1 MSSAASVKIDLQ
13 IPGRREVMRIHKE
26 RGGLVA
32 AVFPIHYPRALLRS
46 FGILPVEVWG
56 PPGVDTTPG
65 DAHLQAYTCNI
76 VRNGL
81 SFLLSGG
88 LDDVDLIL
96 VPHGCDSLQGLGSV
110 LLDFTRPRQPVL
122 TLYLPRGDADDGGRS
137 IGFFADEFRSL
148 GASLSAI
155 AGRNPTDPE
164 ILAFVTQEESADELR
179 SELFRER
186 RRLPLTDREFYT
198 VLRSRE
204 FLPAEEFIRVARN
217 ALGRKVDDP
226 RPGVPVVLSGIV
238 PEPMEVLD
246 AISAAGGIVVAD
258 DLVCSGRRLYPPGT
272 DENPFRRMA
281 ENILLAPPDSTRG
294 SSIEKRIGH
303 LGKLCEDSAAR
314 GVIFHNVK
322 FCEPELFYMPQIR
335 KSLAE
340 KGIRSV
346 ETETD
351 LGEQLPHQMITRIEA
366 FLETFP

>member
-1 MSSAASVKIDLQ
+1 MTESVMTGLR
-13 IPGRREVMRIHKE
+13 IPARREVLRIHKE

-32 AVFPIHYPRALLRS
+32 AVFPYHYPRALLRT

-56 PPGVDTTPG
+56 PPGVDTTRG
-65 DAHLQAYTCNI
+65 DSHLQAYTCNI

-88 LDDVDLIL
+88 LEDVDLIL
-96 VPHGCDSLQGLGSV
+96 VPHGCDSLQGLGSL

-122 TLYLPRGDADDGGRS
+122 TLYLPRGDAEDTGRA

-148 GASLSAI
+148 CKSLSAI
-155 AGRNPTDPE
+155 TGREPSDPE
-164 ILAFVTQEESADELR
+164 FLPFVAQEESADELR
-179 SELFRER
+179 SELYRQR

-198 VLRSRE
+198 VMRSRE
-204 FLPAEEFIRVARN
+204 FLPAEEFIRVGHD
-217 ALGRKVDDP
+217 ALRQKLETP
-226 RPGVPVVLSGIV
+226 RAGVPLVLSGIV

-246 AISAAGGIVVAD
+246 ALSAAGGILVAD
-258 DLVCSGRRLYPPGT
+258 DLLSSGRRLYPPGR
-272 DENPFRRMA
+272 DDDPFRRMA

-294 SSIEKRIGH
+294 SSIESRIGH
-303 LGKLCEDSAAR
+303 LHRLCEDSAAR

-322 FCEPELFYMPQIR
+322 FCEPELFYMPLIR
-335 KSLAE
+335 KSLAA

-351 LGEQLPHQMITRIEA
+351 LGRSLPHQMVTRIEA
-366 FLETFP
+366 FLETFQ